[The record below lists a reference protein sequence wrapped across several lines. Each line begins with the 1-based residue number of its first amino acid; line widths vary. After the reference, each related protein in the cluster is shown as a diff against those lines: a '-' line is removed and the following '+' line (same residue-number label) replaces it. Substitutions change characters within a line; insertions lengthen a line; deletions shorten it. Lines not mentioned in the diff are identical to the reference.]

1 MSNALDAALE
11 KALESRVK
19 RKILRRLPAPSSPS
33 QSTESHIDFTSN
45 DYLSLS
51 SSRHLHKHL
60 LETLQK
66 SPDIL
71 GSGGSR
77 LLVNPKTH
85 AALESRLT
93 AFFRHTP
100 GGTLL
105 FNSGFDANV
114 ALFSSLPQP
123 GDVLVYDEYI
133 HASVHDGMRSGC
145 RAKGRIKFK
154 NNDIDDLKCV
164 LETLVESDSLLKTG
178 ASSLFLAVESLYS
191 MDGTFAP
198 LKPMIHLLE
207 ELFPLGNAYMI
218 VDEAHSTGL
227 YGPQGRGRV
236 ALEGLEGHPRIL
248 ARLCT
253 FGKAL
258 AATGAVLLTTPL
270 VASYL
275 INYAR
280 PLIYTTAL
288 SHLAIIAASCSFDM
302 LEDGTA
308 ARLAEGVLGTS
319 RWFVGRL
326 KMRLKEEG
334 IPEHILIVGVNNAN
348 EELSSFSPIIPLL
361 TSPVSAPP
369 SFSPAHDLSAHLLV
383 KHRVLARPITWPT
396 VPKGQDRV
404 RVCLHAGHTKEQ
416 VGKLIEGA
424 VEWAKARVA
433 TKKLELVSGP
443 VIPQIGLMKS
453 RL

>member
-1 MSNALDAALE
+1 MSNALDIALE

-33 QSTESHIDFTSN
+33 QSTESYIDFTSN

-93 AFFRHTP
+93 AFFQHTP

-133 HASVHDGMRSGC
+133 HASVHDGMKSGC
-145 RAKGRIKFK
+145 RAKRRFKFK
-154 NNDIDDLKCV
+154 NNDIDDLKRV
-164 LETLVESDSLLKTG
+164 LETLLESDLLLKTG
-178 ASSLFLAVESLYS
+178 ASTLFLAVESLYS

-198 LKPMIHLLE
+198 IKSMVYLLE
-207 ELFPLGNAYMI
+207 RLFPLGNAYMI

-227 YGPQGRGRV
+227 YGPQGRERV

-258 AATGAVLLTTPL
+258 TATG
-270 VASYL
+270 
-275 INYAR
+275 
-280 PLIYTTAL
+280 
-288 SHLAIIAASCSFDM
+288 
-302 LEDGTA
+302 GT
-308 ARLAEGVLGTS
+308 
-319 RWFVGRL
+319 
-326 KMRLKEEG
+326 
-334 IPEHILIVGVNNAN
+334 
-348 EELSSFSPIIPLL
+348 
-361 TSPVSAPP
+361 
-369 SFSPAHDLSAHLLV
+369 
-383 KHRVLARPITWPT
+383 
-396 VPKGQDRV
+396 
-404 RVCLHAGHTKEQ
+404 
-416 VGKLIEGA
+416 
-424 VEWAKARVA
+424 
-433 TKKLELVSGP
+433 
-443 VIPQIGLMKS
+443 
-453 RL
+453 